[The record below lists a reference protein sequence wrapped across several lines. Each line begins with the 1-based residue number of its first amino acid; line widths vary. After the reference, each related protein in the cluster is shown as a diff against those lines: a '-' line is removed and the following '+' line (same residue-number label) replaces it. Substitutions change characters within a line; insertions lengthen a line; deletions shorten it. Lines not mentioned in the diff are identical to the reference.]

1 MPQPLSSQ
9 PQLLPKYQIKL
20 LTHCLEDKIISK
32 ILLSLN
38 KAVEFFTNEATVTDL
53 NSMHNSL
60 QMITLWFRG
69 WRGQFNIEI
78 CNKIF
83 M

>member
-20 LTHCLEDKIISK
+20 LTHCHEDKIISK

-38 KAVEFFTNEATVTDL
+38 KAVEFFTNKETDL
-53 NSMHNSL
+53 NSMHTSL
-60 QMITLWFRG
+60 QMITLWFRS